1 MIYEEIQFLA
11 FKNLNFISFYNFQPP
26 FFECFMLI
34 IHFCITETDS
44 PAKKSGGYKSNN
56 MKKTL
61 GLFLAVVAVSVGINA
76 QNLVV
81 TLTNASTETF
91 AVEDIQSIKFG
102 TETMILTELNG
113 TVNTWDIDDIDNYAF
128 DGVANISESTTI
140 TTDELN
146 IYPNPSSNQVHVNY
160 TSNRLGT
167 ITIAV
172 YDLNGRK
179 IEDLFS
185 GEHQDTTAVT
195 WNAQQNSSVQAGKY
209 LIKIALAN
217 KVITKPVIIQ

>member
-1 MIYEEIQFLA
+1 
-11 FKNLNFISFYNFQPP
+11 
-26 FFECFMLI
+26 
-34 IHFCITETDS
+34 
-44 PAKKSGGYKSNN
+44 

-61 GLFLAVVAVSVGINA
+61 VLFLAVVLSLGLNA

-91 AVEDIQSIKFG
+91 AVENIQSIKFG

-128 DGVANISESTTI
+128 DGVANINESTTI

-167 ITIAV
+167 VTIAV
-172 YDLNGRK
+172 HDLNGRK